1 LRKSGEIWSVH
12 VREIIEREAGPFISV
27 EIIPP
32 RRGGRVEAFHQA
44 VESLLPYRPRYIN
57 ITSHAAEAIWQEQ
70 PDGTYRRR
78 VRRRSPGTFG
88 LAAIIKYKYGIE
100 PVPHLLCHGFT
111 REETEDALIEL
122 HYLGVENVL
131 ALQGEEKYARPPRP
145 DRTVNLYAVELV
157 EQIMGMNR
165 GAYLDELTD
174 AEPTNFCVGVA
185 AYPEK
190 HYQAPNLHFDL
201 LNLKRKQDAGAGYAI
216 TQLFFDNRYYY
227 EFLAK
232 ARELGI
238 TIPIIPGLK
247 ILTKRDHLYNLP
259 KVFHITIPEPLA
271 EAVLQAK
278 NDTEVQAIGIEWA
291 YHQAMD
297 LLNHGVKNLH
307 FYTMLYT
314 KPLLRLMEKLRLD

>member
-1 LRKSGEIWSVH
+1 MHI
-12 VREIIEREAGPFISV
+12 REILERAETPFISV

-32 RRGGRVEAFHQA
+32 RRGGSVEAFHA
-44 VESLLPYRPRYIN
+44 ALESLLPHRPRYIN
-57 ITSHAAEAIWQEQ
+57 ITSHAAEVLWQEQ
-70 PDGTYRRR
+70 ADGTYKRR

-88 LAAIIKYKYGIE
+88 LAAVIKYKYGIE

-145 DRTVNLYAVELV
+145 DRTVNLYAADLV
-157 EQIMGMNR
+157 EQITHMNR
-165 GAYLDELTD
+165 GLYLDELTD
-174 AEPTNFCVGVA
+174 GEPTNFCAGVA

-190 HYQAPNLHFDL
+190 HYQAPNLYLDII
-201 LNLKRKQDAGAGYAI
+201 NLKRKQEAGASYAI
-216 TQLFFDNRYYY
+216 TQMFFDNRYYY

-232 ARELGI
+232 ARSLGI
-238 TIPIIPGLK
+238 IMPIIPGLK
-247 ILTKRDHLYNLP
+247 ILTKKDHLYSLP
-259 KVFHITIPEPLA
+259 RSFHISIPEPLS

-278 NDTEVQAIGIEWA
+278 NDQEVQAIGIEWA
-291 YHQAMD
+291 YHQVMD
-297 LLNHGVKNLH
+297 LLAQGVRNIH